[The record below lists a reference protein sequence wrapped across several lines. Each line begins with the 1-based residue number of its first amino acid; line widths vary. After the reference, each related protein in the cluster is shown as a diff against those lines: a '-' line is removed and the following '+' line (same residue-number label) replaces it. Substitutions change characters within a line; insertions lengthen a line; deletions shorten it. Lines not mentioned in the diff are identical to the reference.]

1 MKLLVDVR
9 TLGTHPSGI
18 GMYLYHFIWGLKEY
32 DDIHIELLT
41 DVAESKE
48 IRQLE
53 EAHIPMHRYGRH
65 IEKSAGVYVYFRFVQ
80 KKIYEIRPDIFWEGN
95 NLMPMKIRNPFGKV
109 IVTIHDIFP
118 VTFPEGYSRLYQ
130 CYFRLNLHRTIR
142 NVDAIVYNSA
152 ATRTSL
158 EQYDSRAAGC
168 ASFISY
174 IVVDHLP
181 RITPTDENYFLY
193 IGNMEKRKGT
203 DTLLRAYCLYREQG
217 GQRELYLGGKI
228 REPEIEDLLK
238 ECQQKTT
245 GIHYLGYVDP
255 EEKYRR
261 YASCAAFV
269 FPSRAEGFGIPVIEG
284 LHYGKAVIV
293 SDLDIFDE
301 IAGEA
306 ICKFPN
312 GSSKQETERNLADA
326 LKNISRPDDDRMEE
340 AVQRYRA
347 GTLCKKLRDFLLDL
361 KECGGQNESDKTNH

>member
-18 GMYLYHFIWGLKEY
+18 GMYLYHFIWGLKKY
-32 DDIHIELLT
+32 DDIHIELIT
-41 DVAESKE
+41 DVEESEE
-48 IRQLE
+48 IRQLK
-53 EAHIPMHRYGRH
+53 EADIPMHRYGRH
-65 IEKSAGVYVYFRFVQ
+65 IAKSVGVYAYFRFVQ
-80 KKIYEIRPDIFWEGN
+80 KIIYEARPDIFWEGN
-95 NLMPMKIRNPFGKV
+95 NLMPMKIKNPFGKV

-130 CYFRLNLHRTIR
+130 CYFRLNLHRTVR
-142 NVDAIVYNSA
+142 GVDAILYNSA

-158 EQYDSRAAGC
+158 EQYDIRAAEC

-181 RITPTDENYFLY
+181 RIPVADENYFLY

-203 DTLLRAYCLYREQG
+203 DALLRAYCLYREQG
-217 GQRELYLGGKI
+217 GQKELYLGGKI

-261 YASCAAFV
+261 YASCSAFV
-269 FPSRAEGFGIPVIEG
+269 FPSRAEGFGIPMIEA
-284 LHYGKAVIV
+284 LYYGKPVIV
-293 SDLDIFDE
+293 SDLEIFDE
-301 IAGEA
+301 IAGKA
-306 ICKFPN
+306 ICKFQN
-312 GSSKQETERNLADA
+312 GSSQQETERNLAEV
-326 LKNISRPDDDRMEE
+326 LKNVSRPDDDRMEE
-340 AVQRYRA
+340 TVQRYQA

-361 KECGGQNESDKTNH
+361 KERGGQNESDKTNH